1 MTRVKRGVQ
10 KRARRKKVIKRAK
23 GFVSHRKTNFR
34 AANEALMHAGKYA
47 YIGRRQKKRSFRRL
61 WQTRIGAASRG
72 QDLSYSRLM
81 AGLKKNN
88 IALNRKMLSELA
100 VRYPDIFK
108 QLLETA
114 KR

>member
-47 YIGRRQKKRSFRRL
+47 YIGRRQKKRNFRRL
-61 WQTRIGAASRG
+61 WQLRIGAGSREM
-72 QDLSYSRLM
+72 DLSYSKM
-81 AGLKKNN
+81 IAGLKKNK
-88 IALNRKMLSELA
+88 IELNRKMLSELA
-100 VRYPDIFK
+100 VRFPEAFK
-108 QLLETA
+108 QIVETA
-114 KR
+114 KK